1 MLAINNKQLK
11 REFCIRYLGIL
22 IDSHLNWRHHVECIV
37 KKIKGSIGILSKLRY
52 YVGLYYACIIIM
64 LVLCTYISFFD
75 LWNNNLEK
83 YLQDHSSTIFI
94 LQKRAMRLITFSRFD
109 EHCSPLFK
117 SLEII
122 KFLDLVTFHL
132 AIFMYKYH
140 NQLLPSVFNSFFTK
154 ISQINTYN
162 TRLGAKQSYYLPK
175 ARTNYGIFNIRFQG
189 PSVWNSIDED
199 IKLSSLSLLK
209 KKMKLHF
216 IKDY

>member
-1 MLAINNKQLK
+1 MSLSSLQAFHTFCDIIYPFLRKAVLWSTLRNISCSSFSML
-11 REFCIRYLGIL
+11 
-22 IDSHLNWRHHVECIV
+22 SRHFWCE
-37 KKIKGSIGILSKLRY
+37 GDLQAFLTYG
-52 YVGLYYACIIIM
+52 IIIWGN
-64 LVLCTYISFFD
+64 TY
-75 LWNNNLEK
+75 K
-83 YLQDHSSTIFI
+83 TTLQPIFI

-109 EHCSPLFK
+109 EHSSPLFK

-140 NQLLPSVFNSFFTK
+140 NQLLPSVFSSFFSK
-154 ISQINTYN
+154 ISQIHTYN

-199 IKLSSLSLLK
+199 IKLSSLSLFK
-209 KKMKLHF
+209 KKVKQQF

>member
-1 MLAINNKQLK
+1 MPAINCDQFTK
-11 REFCIRYLGIL
+11 IL
-22 IDSHLNWRHHVECIV
+22 DDKLNP
-37 KKIKGSIGILSKLRY
+37 L
-52 YVGLYYACIIIM
+52 
-64 LVLCTYISFFD
+64 
-75 LWNNNLEK
+75 N
-83 YLQDHSSTIFI
+83 STISE
-94 LQKRAMRLITFSRFD
+94 LKKSVNEYLNPWRLFLMLLFQ
-109 EHCSPLFK
+109 LFK

-154 ISQINTYN
+154 ISQIHTYN

-199 IKLSSLSLLK
+199 IKLSSLSLFK
-209 KKMKLHF
+209 KKMKQHF

>member
-1 MLAINNKQLK
+1 MFQLACGFFLGRDLPVASSCSNS
-11 REFCIRYLGIL
+11 YLESVFYAVVKYIKDQF
-22 IDSHLNWRHHVECIV
+22 ISSHVY
-37 KKIKGSIGILSKLRY
+37 G
-52 YVGLYYACIIIM
+52 IIIWGN
-64 LVLCTYISFFD
+64 TY
-75 LWNNNLEK
+75 K
-83 YLQDHSSTIFI
+83 TTLQPIFI

-109 EHCSPLFK
+109 EHSSPLFK

-154 ISQINTYN
+154 ISQIHTYN

-199 IKLSSLSLLK
+199 IKLSSLSLFK
-209 KKMKLHF
+209 KKVKQHF